1 MVSNEFRRKHRK
13 EIDALKPILDRVRRI
28 THIKDREVRRNF
40 GEDNPD
46 KVFYI
51 IRNNNINGG
60 MFSLINT
67 VVENIMRAEE
77 LGAFP
82 FVDMMNYPNS
92 YLAQDKLHLDNSWE
106 YYFKQP
112 SFDCL
117 PGVSLNEVYQ
127 SRNVYL
133 SNLSPIVP
141 EYHFDWDIGSNSN
154 PELFRNVRR
163 IFCEKIQ
170 LRDEIVESF
179 DRRVNTMFNDLSV
192 LGVLCRGT
200 DYINMKPY
208 AHPIQPSIEQVI
220 KKVDEYMTTG
230 NYDHIYLS
238 TEDFGICKKFND
250 YFGSKLIIYP
260 RTYVSTG
267 NSKEYISEKINS
279 TTSPKQAGFDYLC
292 QIYLLTKCESAI
304 LSKTSALP
312 YILCSSS
319 YNEVFVWN
327 LGRYGFD
334 D

>member
-1 MVSNEFRRKHRK
+1 MISNEFRKKHRK
-13 EIDALKPILDRVRRI
+13 EIDAIKPVLDFLRRI
-28 THIKDREVRRNF
+28 THIGDREVRRNF

-46 KVFYI
+46 IIFYV

-77 LGAFP
+77 LRAVP
-82 FVDMMNYPNS
+82 LVDMMNYPNS

-112 SFDCL
+112 SFDSL
-117 PGVSLNEVYQ
+117 PGVSLHEVYE

-133 SNLSPIVP
+133 SNLNPIVP
-141 EYHFDWDIGSNSN
+141 KYHFDWDIGSYSDS
-154 PELFRNVRR
+154 ELFRNVKR

-170 LRDEIVESF
+170 LRDEIAESF
-179 DRRVNTMFNDLSV
+179 DRCVKNMFSDFRV

-200 DYINMKPY
+200 DYINMRPY

-220 KKVDEYMTTG
+220 KKVDEYLKKD
-230 NYDHIYLS
+230 NYDFIYLS
-238 TEDFGICKKFND
+238 TEDIEICKKFEEC
-250 YFGSKLIIYP
+250 FGDRLIIYP

-267 NSKEYISEKINS
+267 DSKEYISEKINS

-292 QIYLLTKCESAI
+292 QIYLLTRCESAI

-319 YNEVFVWN
+319 YNEAFVWN